1 MAKNNNDV
9 EQNNPTEI
17 AQDLARLAVS
27 FRVHSAAWELDTQAA
42 KTTMGSLMAPY
53 LAEQA
58 ERKTK
63 KLVDE
68 AARLGRQFADAKDR
82 LARHKAAQQEDHD
95 HESQA
100 LGHNVKSDAK
110 RPRVAE

>member
-27 FRVHSAAWELDTQAA
+27 FRVHSSAWELDTQAA
-42 KTTMGSLMAPY
+42 KTTMESLMAPY

-82 LARHKAAQQEDHD
+82 LARHTAAQQEDHD